1 MGISYLSVC
10 PYPFLYMRLKYLL
23 LISLFIECT
32 FANASP
38 AYPKKVQLSNGLY
51 ITIRGDEHCKWGI
64 SEDGYTIL
72 PTEKGWMYAKD
83 DGNGYA
89 EASNYALTSED
100 DKSSDLKSFLAEQ
113 PKGLHVK
120 SENATLQRMVRST
133 VAESNAEKE
142 PVVGNRKAL
151 IIMMQFANL
160 NFKKDKTDFDNLFNK
175 ENYNEDG
182 AIGSVKDFFSWASYG
197 KLNFTYDVV
206 GPFTAKHE
214 MAYYGGNAGSSG
226 GDKNA
231 YALFEEA
238 IDNAIKEVS
247 LSDYDSDGDGYV
259 DNIHIIFAG
268 YGEEAGASSSAIWSH
283 EMTFQTITVQGM
295 KINKYSC
302 APELRGNS
310 GTGISRIGPH
320 CHEMGHALG
329 AMDYYDVDYEENGEY
344 PGTGKWDVMA
354 SGSWNNDGISPAD
367 FNPYVKVYDF
377 GWADAQELAA
387 DSQTEILPV
396 YEDDAQ
402 IYRLDTPV
410 SGDFFLLENR
420 QQQDFDSAL
429 PGSGLLIFHIG
440 PNIESK
446 AASNTINSKY
456 PQQCYV
462 VCASSESKKPTASP
476 SSYGKTNSD
485 GTPFP
490 GTTNN
495 TSFSDETTP
504 AALCIDGTE
513 SGITLS
519 DISVYDGIVT
529 LYNGTS
535 SQPSTPDEALWNEN
549 FEDDNW
555 ADRWTQDEKKWKV
568 YTDRITSEKRPI
580 GEAPAAIEGKRYLYV
595 NAGSFSI
602 GSSDDNVYEIASA
615 TVSIENVEEC
625 KLNFSYY
632 NSPEFSS
639 SSSYT
644 NVLSVYTDIDGERQ
658 LLKAFEGTSQEW
670 ANATIDLPNVIGK
683 DFCLIF
689 KAEGNKSGYICIDN
703 LSITGKKEDA
713 AIRSVKNSP
722 VFETKDNGIVVKANG
737 KELSIR
743 IYDIKGVLVARK
755 IVQPNN
761 DTLINLPKGCY
772 VISLGNEKLKII
784 L

>member
-1 MGISYLSVC
+1 MKYRFTILILSLCFCV
-10 PYPFLYMRLKYLL
+10 
-23 LISLFIECT
+23 ET
-32 FANASP
+32 FAIP
-38 AYPKKVQLSNGLY
+38 AYPRKVRLPNGIY
-51 ITIRGDEHCKWGI
+51 ITIRGDENCKWGI

-72 PTEKGWMYAKD
+72 PTENCWMYAKD

-89 EASNYALTSED
+89 EASNYALTNED
-100 DKSSDLKSFLAEQ
+100 SKSNELKDFLAEQ
-113 PKGLHVK
+113 PKGLQVK
-120 SENATLQRMVRST
+120 SNNTTTQRMVRRSMSDSKT
-133 VAESNAEKE
+133 EKE
-142 PVVGNRKAL
+142 PIVGYRKAL
-151 IIMMQFANL
+151 VIMMQFANL
-160 NFKKDKTDFDNLFNK
+160 DFKKSNADFDNLFNK
-175 ENYNEDG
+175 ENYSDDG
-182 AIGSVKDFFSWASYG
+182 AIGSVKDFFLWASYG
-197 KLNFTYDVV
+197 KLNFTCDVI
-206 GPFTAKHE
+206 GPFTAQHD
-214 MAYYGGNAGSSG
+214 MAYYGGNTGSGNS
-226 GDKNA
+226 DKNP

-238 IDNAIKEVS
+238 IDNAINEVN

-283 EMTFQTITVQGM
+283 EMTFQAITVQGL

-310 GTGISRIGPH
+310 GNGISRIGPH

-367 FNPYVKVYDF
+367 FNPYVKIYDF
-377 GWADAQELAA
+377 GWAEAQELEAE
-387 DSQTEILPV
+387 SLTEILPA

-402 IYRLDTPV
+402 IYRLDTPI

-462 VCASSESKKPTASP
+462 VCASSESIKPTAQP
-476 SSYGKTNSD
+476 SSYGKINTD
-485 GTPFP
+485 GCPFP
-490 GTTNN
+490 GTSNN
-495 TSFSDETTP
+495 TSFSDDTTP
-504 AALCIDGTE
+504 SALCIDGTE

-519 DISVYDGIVT
+519 DISVYNGIVT

-535 SQPSTPDEALWNEN
+535 TQPSIPEEALWSEN

-555 ADRWTQDEKKWKV
+555 ADRWTQNKKIWKV
-568 YTDRITSEKRPI
+568 YTDRITTDKRPI
-580 GEAPAAIEGKRYLYV
+580 GEAPAAIEGKKYLYV
-595 NAGSFSI
+595 NVEGISFGGS
-602 GSSDDNVYEIASA
+602 GDNAYEIASIPIL
-615 TVSIENVEEC
+615 IENAEQC

-632 NSPEFSS
+632 NSPEYSS

-644 NVLSVYTDIDGERQ
+644 NVLKVYTDIDGERQ

-670 ANATIDLPNVIGK
+670 ANATMDLSGLNGK
-683 DFCLIF
+683 DFCLAF
-689 KAEGNKSGYICIDN
+689 KAEGSKSGYICIDN
-703 LSITGKKEDA
+703 LSITGKKENS
-713 AIRSVKNSP
+713 AIKSVTNSP
-722 VFETKDNGIVVKANG
+722 VFETRDNGIVVKAND
-737 KELSIR
+737 KVQSIR
-743 IYDIKGVLVARK
+743 IYDMKGVLVARK
-755 IVQPNN
+755 NVQPNN

-772 VISLGNEKLKII
+772 IISLGDEKLKII